1 MCESGTELGPQVCD
15 RKEVRSVLKEKD
27 YHNAI
32 QRFQQ
37 TLRTFSG
44 LQKYAHPLAWLTWV
58 EKPPD
63 ESKPKT
69 TSLLDSHNFAF
80 NNEYFFQFIKF
91 FDHQRRIQSC
101 SICMAML
108 SQILTWLKRKKRG
121 QTWNGTLHNTW
132 EDYQEL
138 LQPSAFHI
146 HQSGRWVKKIHLLP
160 TCFLLKHQKASMPTW
175 QNKTGSSK
183 WVTEGE
189 VSDDTG

>member
-1 MCESGTELGPQVCD
+1 MCESVTELGPQVCD

-138 LQPSAFHI
+138 LQPSGFSYSPVW
-146 HQSGRWVKKIHLLP
+146 QVSKKNSSSADLLP
-160 TCFLLKHQKASMPTW
+160 SQTSEDKHANMTKQDRVK
-175 QNKTGSSK
+175 
-183 WVTEGE
+183 
-189 VSDDTG
+189 